1 MKFLFLFVL
10 TFSSIYCLSG
20 ISGFPS
26 PLSRCEETCAELYG
40 GKSSSQGWSQ
50 KSSCDQGCR
59 FYTIAQAID
68 FFPVLDKEISES
80 CISSCHDANDQSDFQ
95 RACNKG
101 CEGMK
106 QVITETSVFSPVKD
120 ESFSGLFA
128 QMKKMMDISLFEHI
142 NRVFFDN
149 IEAHLKDVEIKDTIQ
164 EPSKEEPFQISRVWI
179 HTMPQIELKEVPLEI
194 DGDFQVENVK
204 FSFDE
209 KGDSV
214 RNSPWNVSSCLSG
227 KSGLPDWFLLLVL
240 AGAFVY
246 LAYIGGQYFSENP
259 SSQTTPAPY
268 VYHPPPPP
276 YKVLQYFED
285 HQTILNEKPEKIGDA
300 KGKIVVSKI

>member
-106 QVITETSVFSPVKD
+106 QVITETSVFSPVK
-120 ESFSGLFA
+120 
-128 QMKKMMDISLFEHI
+128 
-142 NRVFFDN
+142 
-149 IEAHLKDVEIKDTIQ
+149 
-164 EPSKEEPFQISRVWI
+164 
-179 HTMPQIELKEVPLEI
+179 ELKEVPLEI